1 MSLQTT
7 YVQPQTANLE
17 KAVTPSGRKIHISWY
32 VLGDYVAAAIA
43 WIILYFTRRYL
54 LAEVIETSK
63 GLYLNDRFWI
73 GLACI
78 PIGWLMFYTLVGSYH
93 SLYRK
98 SRLNEFTITF
108 VCSLIGC
115 TLVFF
120 MIIVNDPE
128 HHYTYFYKAYLTYF
142 FGHLLLTIA
151 GRSFILGKVKNQVL
165 EGDVRFNTLLVGSNS
180 IAEKIYKETKR
191 GLELAGYHYVG
202 YIGNPG
208 YDRNGIQS
216 MLPMIGTG
224 DKIEKVVDEY
234 QVELVVLATEKSE
247 KAQVEKIIDQLSEK
261 DVQIK
266 IVPDT
271 LDILSGSVKT
281 SNVFGAVL
289 TDIQTGLMPEWQQN
303 IKRLEDVVVAILG
316 LILLSPLLLYVA
328 IKVRLSS
335 PGPIIFSQE
344 RIGYKGKP
352 FYIHKFR
359 SMING
364 AEKNGPALSSQ
375 NDPRITKW
383 GKTMRKWRLDEL
395 PQLWNILLGEMSLVG
410 PRPER
415 KYYISQVMQKTPY
428 FKYLLK
434 VKPGLTS
441 WGMIQYGYAE
451 NVDEMV
457 ERMKYDLIYIENISL
472 ALDLKILLHTLRI
485 IFMGQGR

>member
-1 MSLQTT
+1 M
-7 YVQPQTANLE
+7 
-17 KAVTPSGRKIHISWY
+17 PSSRKVHIGWY
-32 VLGDYVAAAIA
+32 LLSDYVTAAIA

-54 LAEVIETSK
+54 LEEVIETSR
-63 GLYLNDRFWI
+63 GIVLNNRFWI

-108 VCSLIGC
+108 ICSLIGC

-128 HHYTYFYKAYLTYF
+128 HNYTYFYKAYLTYLF
-142 FGHLLLTIA
+142 SHLLITLA
-151 GRSFILGKVKNQVL
+151 GRSIVLKKVKKQVL
-165 EGDVRFNTLLVGSNS
+165 SGEVRFNTLLIGSNS
-180 IAEKIYKETKR
+180 IAEKIYRETKR
-191 GLELAGYHYVG
+191 GLQLAGYHYVG
-202 YIGNPG
+202 YIGNSP
-208 YDRNGIQS
+208 YEKNGLQS
-216 MLPMIGTG
+216 LLPLVGTT
-224 DKIEKVVDEY
+224 DKIVKIVEDH
-234 QVELVVLATEKSE
+234 QIELVVLATEKSE
-247 KAQVEKIIDQLSEK
+247 KEQVERIIDQLSEK

-303 IKRLEDVVVAILG
+303 IKRLEDVVVAVLG
-316 LILLSPLLLYVA
+316 LILLFPLMLYVA

-359 SMING
+359 SMIKD

-375 NDPRITKW
+375 HDPRITKW

-395 PQLWNILLGEMSLVG
+395 PQLWNILLGEMTLVG

-415 KYYISQVMQKTPY
+415 KFYIDKVMQKTPY

-441 WGMIQYGYAE
+441 WGMIQFGYAE

-457 ERMKYDLIYIENISL
+457 DRMKYDLMYIENISL

-485 IFMGQGR
+485 IFLGQGR